1 MPEGIKYDQEKPQM
15 ALIDFDALEG
25 LAKVLTFGASK
36 YGADNWRGGIAN
48 SRIVSSLLRHL
59 SAYQRGEDF
68 DPESGLSHL
77 DHIGCNWMFLSAN
90 AKQRPACDD
99 RSQRVATGCSG
110 KSACGAN
117 QSTDCGVQQASSAAD
132 PASGVSTS
140 HIELQ
145 EFFRQWTARMEM
157 EEAMREEPEAPW
169 VQREDIFRF
178 PPPYR
183 HRNIEVLFRDGR
195 LGAGVASCF
204 HYGLF
209 GNGSDIMAYRELT

>member
-110 KSACGAN
+110 KSACGDH
-117 QSTDCGVQQASSAAD
+117 QPTDCGVQQAGGAAD

-157 EEAMREEPEAPW
+157 EEAMREEPEELWRSWGGQSYCP
-169 VQREDIFRF
+169 VPTHTKVITKD
-178 PPPYR
+178 
-183 HRNIEVLFRDGR
+183 RDGDTI
-195 LGAGVASCF
+195 AGPAGQLDWQ
-204 HYGLF
+204 HWGWR
-209 GNGSDIMAYRELT
+209 SDIVAYRVIAP

>member
-90 AKQRPACDD
+90 AKQRPNCDD
-99 RSQRVATGCSG
+99 RSQRVGTGCSG
-110 KSACGAN
+110 KSACGDH
-117 QSTDCGVQQASSAAD
+117 QSTDCGVQQAGSAAD
-132 PASGVSTS
+132 PASGVTHLSLA
-140 HIELQ
+140 EVMAQ
-145 EFFRQWTARMEM
+145 WQQRQEM
-157 EEAMREEPEAPW
+157 EEALREEPEDFWRSWEGRDCPNAGR
-169 VQREDIFRF
+169 V
-178 PPPYR
+178 
-183 HRNIEVLFRDGR
+183 EVKYRDG
-195 LGAGVASCF
+195 GHDTGFVEHF
-204 HYGLF
+204 YWHHPGDE
-209 GNGSDIMAYRELT
+209 GDIVAYRVISA

>member
-110 KSACGAN
+110 KSACGDH
-117 QSTDCGVQQASSAAD
+117 QPTDCGVQQAGSAAD
-132 PASGVSTS
+132 PASGVTHLSLA
-140 HIELQ
+140 EVMAQ
-145 EFFRQWTARMEM
+145 WQQRQDM
-157 EEAMREEPEAPW
+157 EEALREEPEVGNTWWDNPGIRPVNADTRVEVCFYNGTRDIAPADQFEW
-169 VQREDIFRF
+169 FKLGDGWDI
-178 PPPYR
+178 
-183 HRNIEVLFRDGR
+183 V
-195 LGAGVASCF
+195 V
-204 HYGLF
+204 
-209 GNGSDIMAYRELT
+209 YREVTR